1 MRISCL
7 ESLESRRMLVGNLNT
22 LIVVDQIGYR
32 ADATRKLAMLAD
44 PQGGQNA
51 ALAYTPGSSFQVRRS
66 SDDGI
71 ALSGTLQSWRS
82 GQTHAESGDRAW
94 TADFSSLATPGEY
107 YIYEPATNSRSH
119 AFRVHNAVFADTLV
133 ASMRT
138 FFYQRSGIDIT
149 PQHGGNWNHPASHVG
164 PGQDLEARLLTG
176 TTPQGSPRNLSGG
189 WYDAGDFNRY
199 IPFTTGVMW
208 DLLNAFRWNP
218 DIFGDDTNIPES
230 NNGIPDALDEIKF
243 QLDWM
248 LKMQQVD
255 GGVLNRVG
263 NRSYDVGAGPQFDT
277 QPRFYTQ
284 ATTWATAS
292 FAATTAN
299 ASRMFDAILPAYAQT
314 LRTAATNA
322 WTYLS
327 ARPTMQPANGSDGA
341 TLAAAPAGSESAED
355 RRLRVLAAAE
365 LWAATGNATYKSYFE
380 SNYNQSALTHNGHHP
395 ILNNRFDPTL
405 ATDLNRALITY
416 VQQPGANATIASQ
429 IRSALRTH
437 IDWTVGYNNNTDD
450 PYRAYMWAGHYTWG
464 SNQLKANWANMF
476 VYALNIG
483 LDTTRHPEFRAQAQH
498 YLHYIHGRNPL
509 GVNYLTNAS
518 GLGAEVSV
526 MQPYHGWF
534 QHGSPL
540 YDGAGSQFG
549 PAPGY
554 LVGGPNQFFSVSWI
568 SPPFGQPPLKAWRD
582 WNTAWNPS
590 QQANEN
596 SWEITEPAIYY
607 QAAYTL
613 LLAEFT
619 PDVVAPRVNASSI
632 HFETAQRV
640 ELGFS
645 ESIGGITGATLT
657 NLSTGQTLASSA
669 LAVTQSGGQWRIAR
683 SAGLL
688 DNGRW
693 RLTIPA
699 TGVLDGAGNAMAQ
712 PFDFEFDILAGDTNR
727 DGVVSFADLL
737 VLAQN
742 YGQTGRVFSQG
753 NVDYDPQGRVEFN
766 DLLIVAQ
773 NYTTESIVQTSP
785 RRSATRSPRMADV
798 LA

>member
-1 MRISCL
+1 MRRSCL
-7 ESLESRRMLVGNLNT
+7 ESLEPRRLLVGDLNT

-44 PQGGQNA
+44 PQSGQNA
-51 ALAYTPGSSFQVRRS
+51 ALSYNPGPGFQIRRTV
-66 SDDGI
+66 DDGI
-71 ALSGTLQSWRS
+71 AFSGTIQSWRN
-82 GQTHAESGDRAW
+82 GQTHAESGDRVW
-94 TADFSSLATPGEY
+94 TADFSSLTTPGEY
-107 YIYEPATNSRSH
+107 YVYEPATHSRSH
-119 AFRVHNAVFADTLV
+119 AFRIHNAVFADTLV

-138 FFYQRSGIDIT
+138 FFYQRSGFDIT
-149 PQHGGNWNHPASHVG
+149 QEFGGNWNHPASHIG
-164 PGQDLEARLLTG
+164 PGQDLEARLLVG
-176 TTPQGSPRNLSGG
+176 TTSQGAPRNVSGG

-208 DLLNAFRWNP
+208 DLLNAYRWNP
-218 DIFGDDTNIPES
+218 EIFGDDTNIPES
-230 NNGIPDALDEIKF
+230 HNGIPDTLDEIKF

-248 LKMQQVD
+248 LKMQQAD

-263 NRSYDVGAGPQFDT
+263 NRSYDTGAGPQFDT

-299 ASRMFDAILPAYAQT
+299 ASRVFESILPEYAQT
-314 LRTAATNA
+314 LRNAATSA
-322 WTYLS
+322 WGYLS
-327 ARPTMQPANGSDGA
+327 ARPTMQPSSGSDGA
-341 TLAAAPAGSESAED
+341 TLAAAPASSDSAED

-365 LWAATGNATYKSYFE
+365 LWAATGNVTYKTYFE

-416 VQQPGANATIASQ
+416 VQQPGANVTIANQ

-437 IDWTVGYNNNTDD
+437 LDWTVGYNNNADD
-450 PYRAYMWAGHYTWG
+450 PYRAFMWSGHYTWG
-464 SNQLKANWANMF
+464 SNQLKANWANLF

-483 LDTTRHPEFRAQAQH
+483 LDPSRHGEFRSQAQH

-518 GLGAEVSV
+518 SLGAEVSV

-534 QHGSPL
+534 QDGSPL

-554 LVGGPNQFFSVSWI
+554 LAGGPNQYFSVSWI

-582 WNTAWNPS
+582 WNSAWNPA

-619 PDVVAPRVNASSI
+619 PDVVAPTVKTASL
-632 HFETAQRV
+632 HFETAQRID
-640 ELGFS
+640 LTFS
-645 ESIGGITGATLT
+645 EAITGIAGSTLT
-657 NLSTGQTLASSA
+657 NLTTGEVVSA
-669 LAVTQSGGQWRIAR
+669 GALDVSQSQGQWRIAR
-683 SAGLL
+683 STGLL
-688 DNGRW
+688 ADGRW

-699 TGVLDGAGNAMAQ
+699 SGVADSAGNTLVQ
-712 PFDFEFDILAGDTNR
+712 PFNFEFDILAGDANR
-727 DGVVSFADLL
+727 DGTVGF
-737 VLAQN
+737 
-742 YGQTGRVFSQG
+742 
-753 NVDYDPQGRVEFN
+753 E

-773 NYTTESIVQTSP
+773 NYGQAGRVFSQGNFNYDGVVGFDDLLILGQNYGQTLFVQPGTRRAEP
-785 RRSATRSPRMADV
+785 RGSRLSD
-798 LA
+798 LLE